1 MTVASLR
8 DSAVGAVLKVL
19 CAMLLVVPVA
29 RAQVQPVTAYFA
41 VVSADEAPL
50 RSGEG
55 DLLYPVAKLTKGTL
69 LRVDGQGKGY
79 LRVAYPAGTSCFVP
93 ADSVQVDGKSATI
106 TKATRLKAFNMTTGF
121 KGSWKDVLEQPLN
134 PGAKLTLAEA
144 EPVNDGR
151 GNAAYRVVP
160 IEQARAYVQ
169 ESAVVKATQEQIND
183 YMAKAPSKA
192 GDKPETQATKP
203 PEKPKTGDK
212 PATEKPAD
220 DGTNIAQPKVTPKE
234 GDKPAE
240 TTQANKPEVKQ
251 PEAPKNPYE
260 KLELAFDSVRKQP
273 VESAEFT
280 ALMGEFQAAI
290 DGLKDEPLN
299 ASAKRRLTQRR
310 DYLKLQI
317 DIQAKQREIAEAT
330 QNLTLDEQKLAAR
343 MKDVEKTRQYTIVG
357 RLSASTIYDG
367 KRLPL
372 MFRIMAIGGQ
382 SSRTLA
388 YLKPDEKMKVEN
400 KLGQVVGIVGES
412 RLDPTLKSNVI
423 TPIRVDTLEAA
434 PATPSA
440 PAPAPATE
448 PAPPENKPS
457 AEVPATGPGGR

>member
-19 CAMLLVVPVA
+19 LAMLLVVPVA

-160 IEQARAYVQ
+160 IEQARAYIQ
-169 ESAVVKATQEQIND
+169 ESAVVKATQEQINE
-183 YMAKAPSKA
+183 YMAKVSPKA
-192 GDKPETQATKP
+192 GDKPETQTAKQDKP
-203 PEKPKTGDK
+203 KTPEKPVANK
-212 PATEKPAD
+212 PATE
-220 DGTNIAQPKVTPKE
+220 GTNLTQPQVTPKE
-234 GDKPAE
+234 TDKPVE
-240 TTQANKPEVKQ
+240 TTANVPDAPKVEP
-251 PEAPKNPYE
+251 PKNPYE
-260 KLELAFDSVRKQP
+260 KLEAAFDAVRKQP
-273 VESAEFT
+273 VESAEYT
-280 ALMGEFQAAI
+280 ALLGEFQAAADKLD
-290 DGLKDEPLN
+290 DGPLN
-299 ASAKRRLTQRR
+299 GTAKRRLLQRR

-317 DIQAKQREIAEAT
+317 DIQAKQREIAEAK
-330 QNLTLDEQKLAAR
+330 QSLGVDEQKLADR
-343 MKDVEKTRQYTIVG
+343 MKEVEKTRQYTIVG

-372 MFRIMAIGGQ
+372 MFRVMAVGGQ

-388 YLKPDEKMKVEN
+388 YLKPDEKLKVEG

-423 TPIRVDTLEAA
+423 TPIRIDTLEAA
-434 PATPSA
+434 PAMPSTP
-440 PAPAPATE
+440 PATGTE
-448 PAPPENKPS
+448 PPPPENKPS
-457 AEVPATGPGGR
+457 ATAPGGGPGGH